1 MQTHTSLRYK
11 EDEVN
16 GGVAGSPPS
25 SIFATTQYLVKI
37 YLKWIACYVVYKI
50 MLISWENGAA
60 GVSDVIEH
68 VFFFRFFT
76 FSTTIFAL
84 SENKSYQT

>member
-1 MQTHTSLRYK
+1 MEGWL
-11 EDEVN
+11 DPP
-16 GGVAGSPPS
+16 PPS

-37 YLKWIACYVVYKI
+37 YLKWIACYIVYKI

>member
-1 MQTHTSLRYK
+1 MEGWL
-11 EDEVN
+11 DP
-16 GGVAGSPPS
+16 PPS

-50 MLISWENGAA
+50 MFYHGKMELLGSVTLSNMF
-60 GVSDVIEH
+60 
-68 VFFFRFFT
+68 FFFRFFT

>member
-1 MQTHTSLRYK
+1 MEGWL
-11 EDEVN
+11 DP
-16 GGVAGSPPS
+16 PPS
-25 SIFATTQYLVKI
+25 SIFAKTQYLVKI

-68 VFFFRFFT
+68 VFFF
-76 FSTTIFAL
+76 
-84 SENKSYQT
+84 